1 MPNTNYP
8 GVGMGPMNPMAG
20 QGAGSPYSGM
30 PPGRMPPNQMGARP
44 YGPNM
49 GPNMVPNMGPNMPP
63 NMANMPAQVG
73 SGMCPPPGMNR
84 KTQDP
89 AAMQHPPSNAMH
101 NRFVWETSF
110 RLFAERR
117 QMCMN
122 AHLWSI
128 VQDAR
133 VPQHVSRNDGVW
145 TSLWPPHEQYA
156 WNDEYTR
163 WITLCNGAKHSQ

>member
-1 MPNTNYP
+1 MNLYCVDFQSKKVAFKKKNLTLLGYPRQPGYGSMPNANYP

-49 GPNMVPNMGPNMPP
+49 GPNMPPNMAPNMPP
-63 NMANMPAQVG
+63 NMANMPPQVG

-84 KTQDP
+84 KPQDP

-101 NRFVWETSF
+101 NRFV
-110 RLFAERR
+110 
-117 QMCMN
+117 
-122 AHLWSI
+122 
-128 VQDAR
+128 
-133 VPQHVSRNDGVW
+133 
-145 TSLWPPHEQYA
+145 Y
-156 WNDEYTR
+156 DEYFPY
-163 WITLCNGAKHSQ
+163 LHSIDTVI

>member
-1 MPNTNYP
+1 MPNANYP

-49 GPNMVPNMGPNMPP
+49 GPNMPPNMAPNMPP
-63 NMANMPAQVG
+63 NMANMPPQVG

-84 KTQDP
+84 KPQDP

-101 NRFVWETSF
+101 NRFVYDEHF
-110 RLFAERR
+110 PYL
-117 QMCMN
+117 
-122 AHLWSI
+122 HSI
-128 VQDAR
+128 DTV
-133 VPQHVSRNDGVW
+133 
-145 TSLWPPHEQYA
+145 
-156 WNDEYTR
+156 
-163 WITLCNGAKHSQ
+163 I